1 MAFRAIKKQYEQ
13 VMDQVRNMSTDNL
26 IQFVQNLNEKPIEDF
41 FINYYRSM
49 ARIGMIWR
57 DHFKRNKDIEDDFAL
72 SDFERFLENTAL
84 LELNE
89 RIGKITATTRN
100 EIIKRIKEQVAFG
113 FEEGLGVPEVQR
125 NILSALGE
133 SLGKNARARARAIA
147 QTELINGSN
156 RATMHAADQTG
167 LEFRKFWSTS
177 GLPRIRDSHMFAEQW
192 SNERGGIQ
200 KDAEFNM
207 GNGNWLLHP
216 GDPSG
221 PPEEVIN
228 CRCTLLIEMI

>member
-49 ARIGMIWR
+49 ARIGMIWC

-72 SDFERFLENTAL
+72 SDFERFLQNFAL
-84 LELNE
+84 TEAGD
-89 RIGKITATTRN
+89 RIAKITATTRS
-100 EIIKRIKEQVAFG
+100 EIIKVIREQVSLG
-113 FEEGLGVPEVQR
+113 FTEGLGVPEVQR
-125 NILSALGE
+125 NILNALGD

-147 QTELINGSN
+147 QTEMIGGSN
-156 RATMHAADQTG
+156 RAAMHAAEQTG
-167 LEFRKFWSTS
+167 LPHRKFWSTS
-177 GLPRIRDSHMFAEQW
+177 GLPNIRTSHLDAEQF
-192 SNERGGIQ
+192 SEERGGLPEE
-200 KDAEFNM
+200 ARFP
-207 GNGNWLLHP
+207 NGLLYP
-216 GDPSG
+216 GDPTVNK
-221 PPEEVIN
+221 PEEVIN